1 MIRWFLAL
9 SLLLV
14 TQSPGNSEDRPR
26 AREAGVKVGVLP
38 VGPLNAITDVS
49 GVRVGHVTVFEGED
63 LRTGVTAILPH
74 AGNLFLE
81 KVPAAV
87 YTANGFGKLMGTTQV
102 RELGNIETPIL
113 LTGTLNVPRVADGLL
128 DYMLS
133 LPGMEN
139 IRSINPIVGETN
151 DGSLNDIRRRVVG
164 SRHVRE
170 AISNA
175 KSGPVE
181 EGVVG
186 AGTGTVC
193 FGFKGG
199 IGTSSRVLPE
209 TLGGYTLGVLVQ
221 TNFGGVLQIGGAPV
235 GQELRQYY
243 LRNQEE
249 PDDSADGSCMIVVAT
264 DAPLSSR
271 NLERLARRAMLGLAA
286 AGSSSSNG
294 SGDYVIAFS
303 TARELR
309 IPYRGGR
316 NLQDRMLGGSRL
328 SNNDVSPLFQAV
340 KEATEEAVY
349 NSLFKAR
356 SVKGFGGRTVE
367 ALPLDKVLPILKK
380 YRVVP

>member
-1 MIRWFLAL
+1 MNRFVG
-9 SLLLV
+9 LLLLLA
-14 TQSPGNSEDRPR
+14 TQSPTINEERPR
-26 AREAGVKVGVLP
+26 AREAGIKVGVLP
-38 VGPLNAITDVS
+38 VGRLNAITDVA

-74 AGNLFLE
+74 EGNVFLE

-102 RELGNIETPIL
+102 QELGNIETPIL

-128 DYMLS
+128 DYMLN
-133 LPGMEN
+133 LPGMES
-139 IRSINPIVGETN
+139 IRSVNPIVGETN

-209 TLGGYTLGVLVQ
+209 ALGGYTLGVLVQ
-221 TNFGGVLQIGGAPV
+221 TNFGGILQIGGAPV
-235 GQELRQYY
+235 GQELRRYY
-243 LRNQEE
+243 LSNPGE
-249 PDDSADGSCMIVVAT
+249 PDRSADGSCMIVIAT

-271 NLERLARRAMLGLAA
+271 NLQRLARRAMLGLAA
-286 AGSSSSNG
+286 TGSSSSNG

-316 NLQDRMLGGSRL
+316 SLQERLLGGSRL

-356 SVKGFGGRTVE
+356 TVKGYGGRTVE